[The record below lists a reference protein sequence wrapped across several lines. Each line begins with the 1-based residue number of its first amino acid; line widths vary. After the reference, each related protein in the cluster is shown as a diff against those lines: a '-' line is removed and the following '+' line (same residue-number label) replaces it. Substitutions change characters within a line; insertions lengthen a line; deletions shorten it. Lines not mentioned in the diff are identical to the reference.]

1 VSTQAAT
8 VVTSTTPLWYAT
20 RATGVVSLVLL
31 STTTVLGILQQ
42 TRAATERWPRLV
54 ISGIHRNVSLLVC
67 VFLILHIVTAEADT
81 FAPVGWWAVA
91 IPFASSYRPLWLG
104 FGTVAA
110 DLLIALIVSSLLR
123 TRISS
128 RIWRLIHW
136 AAYLCWPTAVIH
148 GLGTGTDT
156 RSPAILLLTLACVAA
171 VLAAATWRLT
181 SNWRTHTAI
190 RVTTAGVGLASVVTA
205 ALWALAGPL
214 APGWSAKADTPTR
227 GGGSS
232 SSTSSS
238 AATTLTLPVT
248 ASVNGTVQSANASDG
263 QETVTLSGTAAT
275 DVFQIAVTGPPGSD
289 GGVQMNTSRVSF
301 GTSASPNLYTGTVTA
316 LDGDSIQAVVA
327 DSAGAKAT
335 LTVTATITGTTLS
348 GTLHAVAGG

>member
-1 VSTQAAT
+1 MSAQAST

-20 RATGVVSLVLL
+20 RATGVISLILL

-42 TRAATERWPRLV
+42 TRAATEKWPRLV

-67 VFLILHIVTAEADT
+67 VFLVLHIITAEADT
-81 FAPVGWWAVA
+81 FAPVGWWAIA

-110 DLLIALIVSSLLR
+110 DLLIALIITSLLR

-148 GLGTGTDT
+148 GLGSGTDT
-156 RSPAILLLTLACVAA
+156 RTPAVLLLTLACVAA

-181 SNWRTHTAI
+181 SNWRAHTAI
-190 RVTTAGVGLASVVTA
+190 RVTTAGVGLASVITA

-214 APGWSAKADTPTR
+214 APGWSAKADTPTH
-227 GGGSS
+227 
-232 SSTSSS
+232 
-238 AATTLTLPVT
+238 AAVTTVTLPVS
-248 ASVNGTVQSANASDG
+248 ASVNGTVQSTSASGD
-263 QETVTLSGTAAT
+263 QQTVTLAGTAGS
-275 DVFQIAVTGPPGSD
+275 DVFQIAITGPPTSG
-289 GGVQMNTSRVSF
+289 GGVQMNTSHVSF
-301 GTSASPNLYTGTVTA
+301 GTPSSPNLYTGTVTA
-316 LDGDSIQAVVA
+316 LNGGNIQAVVS
-327 DSAGAKAT
+327 DSAGARAT

-348 GTLHAVAGG
+348 GTLRAVAGG